1 VNGLAGVAE
10 VLVHGV
16 GGVLGDLVLGD
27 EHVVVQLG
35 LFHLALGHQ
44 EHDGDVVV
52 EVDIVVVLVED
63 LLEGEVEVVG
73 HGLLGGVRRE
83 GVVLSRVE
91 VVVDGP
97 DGVEE
102 RVVVLGH
109 ILAANIP
116 PTLTI
121 HSLLFILSFS
131 SNPALESGCPFG
143 TTSMFFCLFVF
154 LGIVVMKPY

>member
-1 VNGLAGVAE
+1 MNGLAGVVE

-35 LFHLALGHQ
+35 LVHLALGHQ

-52 EVDIVVVLVED
+52 EVDVVVVLVED
-63 LLEGEVEVVG
+63 LLERVVEVVG

-102 RVVVLGH
+102 RVVILGH

-121 HSLLFILSFS
+121 HTFS
-131 SNPALESGCPFG
+131 SNHDFHSERGFE
-143 TTSMFFCLFVF
+143 LFQGSYV
-154 LGIVVMKPY
+154 LYRKCI